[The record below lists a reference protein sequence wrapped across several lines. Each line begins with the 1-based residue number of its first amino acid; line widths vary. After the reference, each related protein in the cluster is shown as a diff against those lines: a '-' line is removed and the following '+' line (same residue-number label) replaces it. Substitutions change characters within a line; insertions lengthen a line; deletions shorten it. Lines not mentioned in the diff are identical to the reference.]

1 MEGTA
6 MAIITISR
14 QTGSLGDEIAKSA
27 ADRLS
32 FQHIEKSQI
41 SGILLK
47 HGFSASDVDKYD
59 EKKPSLLQ
67 NLSVQKNIYA
77 HLIRAAVYELAAR
90 ENVIIVGRGAQL
102 ILKDIPGTLHVRV
115 IAPETTRVERLVNQ
129 RGYDEKKA
137 RWIIQQS
144 DRDSSGYIRTYFDAK
159 WDESDLYDMILNTR
173 TLAMN
178 TCVEMITRAVGTDE
192 FRKGPHLSEKLSDL
206 ALAQKVK
213 AVLLE
218 VAGIEVVNL
227 DIEKGVAHL
236 SGSTISTAEKAKC
249 EKIILNIKGVKKVN
263 NQLNVLPEDAKIF

>member
-1 MEGTA
+1 

-27 ADRLS
+27 ADRLG

-41 SGILLK
+41 SEILLK

-67 NLSVQKNIYA
+67 TLSVQKNIYA

-115 IAPETTRVERLVNQ
+115 IAPEATRVERLVNQ
-129 RGYDEKKA
+129 KGYDEKNA

-159 WDESDLYDMILNTR
+159 WDDSDLYDMIINTR
-173 TLAMN
+173 ILTTN
-178 TCVEMITRAVGTDE
+178 TCVEMITRAAGADE
-192 FRKGPHLSEKLSDL
+192 FKKSPHVFEKLNDL

-218 VAGIEVVNL
+218 VAGMEVVNL
-227 DIEKGVAHL
+227 DIEKGVVHL
-236 SGSTISTAEKAKC
+236 SGSTISSAEKAEC
-249 EKIILNIKGVKKVN
+249 EKIILSIKGVTKVN